1 MLLYH
6 TNSPQK
12 LIISLR
18 SKAWESSSPR
28 LILCEDNIFFFLR
41 VAKLCRLAQ
50 TSRYSEMNSNSQQHT
65 SHVPV
70 PMNKTS
76 LTNLM
81 HGALVGN
88 HTQVQRVA
96 ESSSQETLI
105 ATLDQLLQEALRIAC
120 EGDTGKARGVSH
132 PSQQES

>member
-1 MLLYH
+1 MSY
-6 TNSPQK
+6 
-12 LIISLR
+12 
-18 SKAWESSSPR
+18 
-28 LILCEDNIFFFLR
+28 F
-41 VAKLCRLAQ
+41 
-50 TSRYSEMNSNSQQHT
+50 
-65 SHVPV
+65 PV
-70 PMNKTS
+70 PMNQTS

-96 ESSSQETLI
+96 ESSSQETFI
-105 ATLDQLLQEALRIAC
+105 ATIDQLLQEALRIAC